1 MTYFLSEKCAL
12 KRLEAPCVYNIRS
25 DELYELDGEAF
36 NFLSKCASPEGCE
49 ARPPEMDF
57 VEYCRAEGILIEE
70 AWGGRL
76 LRDGASPVPSLRY
89 LELQITRRCNLRC
102 RHCYIGP
109 PEDKE
114 LSPEEVRAIF
124 EEFEEM
130 QGLRAII
137 TGGEPLM
144 HRDFNT
150 INELL
155 PKYALRK
162 ILVTNGTLLTG
173 EILKTLNVD
182 EIQVSIDGL
191 EVGHEALRGRG
202 TFGLAMRCIK
212 EAVRAG
218 FDVSVSTMVHSR
230 NLDDFDELEDTLRAI
245 GVKDWVVDIPCPEG
259 NLKSNQSLSLSPETA
274 GPYLRYGWGEGLH
287 GDTGSDS
294 HACGLHLMSVMA
306 DGDCSRCAFY
316 AENPIGHISEGLL
329 ECWKRIKPT
338 KLSDLDCDCDVLS
351 SCRGGCRYRASLL
364 GNPHGKDLYR
374 CVYYDRL

>member
-1 MTYFLSEKCAL
+1 MTYFLSEKCSL
-12 KRLEAPCVYNIRS
+12 KRLESPCVYNIRS
-25 DELYELDGEAF
+25 DELYELDEEAF
-36 NFLSKCASPEGCE
+36 HFLEICASPEGCE
-49 ARPPEMDF
+49 AKTSESDF
-57 VEYCRAEGILIEE
+57 VEYCRAAGILSEE
-70 AWGGRL
+70 THGGRR

-114 LSPEEVRAIF
+114 LSPEDVRAIL
-124 EEFEEM
+124 EEFEAM

-150 INELL
+150 INGLL
-155 PKYALRK
+155 SKFALRK
-162 ILVTNGTLLTG
+162 ILVTNGTMLT
-173 EILKTLNVD
+173 EEKLRTLNFD

-191 EVGHEALRGRG
+191 ETGHEALRGRG

-230 NLDDFDELEDTLRAI
+230 NRDDFDELEDTFRTI
-245 GVKDWVVDIPCPEG
+245 GVKDWVVDVPCPEG
-259 NLKSNQSLSLSPETA
+259 NLKSNRSLSLPPETA

-287 GDTGSDS
+287 GDAGSES

-306 DGDCSRCAFY
+306 DGGCSRCAFY
-316 AENPIGHISEGLL
+316 AENPAGHISEGLL
-329 ECWKRIKPT
+329 ECWKRIRPT
-338 KLSDLDCDCDVLS
+338 MLSELVCDCGVLS

-364 GNPHGKDLYR
+364 GDPLGKDLYR
-374 CVYYDRL
+374 CVYYDKL